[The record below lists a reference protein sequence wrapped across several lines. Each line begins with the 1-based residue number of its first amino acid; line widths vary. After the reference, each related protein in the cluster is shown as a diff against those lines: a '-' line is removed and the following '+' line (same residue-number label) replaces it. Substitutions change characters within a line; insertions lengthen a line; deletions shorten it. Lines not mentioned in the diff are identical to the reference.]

1 MAESDIPIKRGLPE
15 LGVRRPWLV
24 LVLNLLVAIG
34 GIAALLAIEV
44 RELPDVDRPV
54 VSVNA
59 FLPGASPETMD
70 SEVTRLLEGAAARV
84 SGVMNINSSSE
95 ENNTRIWIEFRPE
108 IDTDQAASDVREAIS
123 RIERDLPD
131 ALEQLSVYKA
141 DERAGEIMRIAVRS
155 SVHTDEELNRFVEQ
169 DIVPRIVSL
178 PGVADASLLGS
189 RQRVLRIILDPL
201 RLTSYGLTVADV
213 ATVLQAAPLD
223 VPAGSFRA
231 GDQQLLVRADAA
243 VTSEEDIAALIIR
256 DEIRIGQVAKVA
268 FSPEDANSFVRLN
281 GERIVGI
288 SVIRQAGS
296 NTVRIADGVRAAV
309 ADINTRIEG
318 VDLRISS
325 DDSIFIRGSVREVV
339 TTLLISILVV
349 IGTIRLFTGSMRL
362 TLIPA
367 IAIPISLLGTLA
379 ASWMLGFSINI
390 LTLLALVLAAGL
402 IVDDAIV
409 VLESVQ
415 RQRAEGTGPSAAAV
429 VGTRK
434 VFFAVIATTAVLIA
448 VFVPIAFLP
457 GTAGRLFQE
466 FGLVLAVAVA
476 ISSFVALSLVPA
488 VMARLPASAPRQR
501 RVSDWGNRLAQ
512 SYHASLQ
519 TVLNAPRRMATI
531 CVLAAASAA
540 GLYTLLD
547 QELLPAE
554 DRGTIY
560 LFAKGPDGVGL
571 NYTERQADR
580 MENIL
585 IPLLERGEI
594 IALFTVVGRWDP
606 NNVFMLAKL
615 ADWRERERSQQ
626 EIAAD
631 LKPLF
636 ADLPGV
642 TTRIFSANSL
652 NLRGAS
658 SGGLSVALLGTDYD
672 EIYAAAREYTEQIR
686 SRLDSVS
693 RPRIGYD
700 PSQPQLSVEIDRE
713 RASDLNIPL
722 EDVAQTLRV
731 MVDGARIV
739 DLNADDQTVPIIL
752 EAGSDKIRDPNDL
765 VNLYVRTRSG
775 ALVPLSSIVRLDE
788 RGVAS
793 QLDRREQ
800 RRAIEI
806 DVEIQPGFAMQTAV
820 DELFELADEVLPDSV
835 TLITRGEAAALA
847 ETNRETLITYG
858 FALLI
863 VFLVLVAQF
872 EGVTSALVIMAI
884 VPFGLAAAICALFLT
899 GTSLN
904 IYSQV
909 GLVMLIGLIAKNGI
923 LLVEFADQLRDR
935 GFGVREAIEEAA
947 RIRLRPIVMTLVST
961 VLGALPLI
969 LASGTGLRGTF
980 CSGLGG
986 VWRHGSCDS
995 LHLVSHPSGLSRDCP
1010 VCQSAGRLGQAA
1022 PSGAGAGRAAGLT
1035 TTHGAGHEVAV
1046 AQS

>member
-1 MAESDIPIKRGLPE
+1 MRQPRALASSVTTDTDLSTKQGLPE

-24 LVLNLLVAIG
+24 LVLNLLIAIC

-70 SEVTRLLEGAAARV
+70 AEVTRLLEGAAARV
-84 SGVMNINSSSE
+84 SGVLNINSSSE
-95 ENNTRIWIEFRPE
+95 ENSTRIWIEFRSDIE
-108 IDTDQAASDVREAIS
+108 TDQAATDVREAIS

-131 ALEQLSVYKA
+131 ALEQLSVFKA
-141 DERAGEIMRIAVRS
+141 DERAEEIIRVAVRS
-155 SVHTDEELNRFVEQ
+155 TLYAEEELNRVIEQ
-169 DIVPRIVSL
+169 DIVPRFISL
-178 PGVADASLLGS
+178 PGVADAPMFGS
-189 RQRVLRIILDPL
+189 RQRVLRVILDPL
-201 RLTSYGLTVADV
+201 RLTSYGLTVSDIA
-213 ATVLQAAPLD
+213 AVLRAAPLD

-243 VTSEEDIAALIIR
+243 VTKEEDIASLIIR

-268 FSPEDANSFVRLN
+268 FSPEDTTSFVRLN
-281 GERIVGI
+281 GERVVGI
-288 SVIRQAGS
+288 SVVRQAGS
-296 NTVRIADGVRAAV
+296 NTIRIADGVREAV
-309 ADINTRIEG
+309 RDINAKMEG
-318 VDLRISS
+318 IQLDIIS
-325 DDSIFIRGSVREVV
+325 DDSIFIKGSVREVV

-362 TLIPA
+362 TLVPA

-379 ASWMLGFSINI
+379 ASWVLGFSINI

-415 RQRAEGTGPSAAAV
+415 RRRAEGAGPSSAAV
-429 VGTRK
+429 SGTRR

-466 FGLVLAVAVA
+466 FGLVLAVAVV

-488 VMARLPASAPRQR
+488 VMSRLASTPPRTR
-501 RVSDWGNRLAQ
+501 RVSALGERLAAH
-512 SYHASLQ
+512 YHRSLSI
-519 TVLNAPRRMATI
+519 VLGIPRRTALI
-531 CVLAAASAA
+531 SILIAGAAA

-547 QELLPAE
+547 QELLPSE
-554 DRGTIY
+554 DRGKIY
-560 LFAKGPDGVGL
+560 IFAKGPDGVGL

-585 IPLLERGEI
+585 MPLLEDGEI
-594 IALFTVVGRWDP
+594 TDLFSVVGRWDP
-606 NNVFMLAKL
+606 NIIFMVAKL
-615 ADWRERERSQQ
+615 ADWNERERSQQ

-636 ADLPGV
+636 SELPGV
-642 TTRIFSANSL
+642 TTRVFSANSL

-658 SGGLSVALLGTDYD
+658 NGGLSVALLGTDYD
-672 EIYAAAREYTEQIR
+672 ELYAAARDYTDQIR
-686 SRLDSVS
+686 ARLDSVS

-713 RASDLNIPL
+713 RSSDLNIPL

-739 DLNADDQTVPIIL
+739 DLNADDQTIPIIL

-765 VNLYVRTRSG
+765 VNLYVRSQSG
-775 ALVPLSSIVRLDE
+775 ALVPLSSLVRLDE
-788 RGVAS
+788 RGVAG

-806 DVEIQPGFAMQTAV
+806 DFEIQPGFAMQTAV
-820 DELFELADEVLPDSV
+820 DDLFALAGEVLPDGV
-835 TLITRGEAAALA
+835 TLIPRGEAAALA

-884 VPFGLAAAICALFLT
+884 VPFGLAAAVCALFLT

-923 LLVEFADQLRDR
+923 LLVEFADQLRDQ
-935 GFGVREAIEEAA
+935 GHDVREAIEEAA

-961 VLGALPLI
+961 ILGALPLI
-969 LASGTGLRGTF
+969 LASGPGSEARSAVGWVVFGGMGLATVF
-980 CSGLGG
+980 TLYLTPVAYLGIA
-986 VWRHGSCDS
+986 RFAKA
-995 LHLVSHPSGLSRDCP
+995 RAT
-1010 VCQSAGRLGQAA
+1010 AGQRLDEE
-1022 PSGAGAGRAAGLT
+1022 R
-1035 TTHGAGHEVAV
+1035 
-1046 AQS
+1046 AQSDPAPQA

>member
-213 ATVLQAAPLD
+213 AAVLQAAPLD

-243 VTSEEDIAALIIR
+243 VTSEEDIASLIIR

-268 FSPEDANSFVRLN
+268 FSPEDATSFVRLN

-325 DDSIFIRGSVREVV
+325 DDSIFIRGSVKEVV

-434 VFFAVIATTAVLIA
+434 VFFAVIATTVVLIA

-512 SYHASLQ
+512 SYHASLK
-519 TVLNAPRRMATI
+519 TVLSAPRRTASI

-594 IALFTVVGRWDP
+594 TALFTVVGRWDP

-686 SRLDSVS
+686 SQLDSVS

-713 RASDLNIPL
+713 RASDLKIPL

-752 EAGSDKIRDPNDL
+752 EAGSDKIRDPSDL
-765 VNLYVRTRSG
+765 VNLYVRTQSG

-820 DELFELADEVLPDSV
+820 DDMFELADEILPNSV

-923 LLVEFADQLRDR
+923 LLVEFADQLRDQ
-935 GFGVREAIEEAA
+935 GFAVREAIEEAA

-969 LASGTGLRGTF
+969 LASGPGSEARSAVGWVVFGGMGLATF
-980 CSGLGG
+980 FTLYLTPVAYLGIA
-986 VWRHGSCDS
+986 RF
-995 LHLVSHPSGLSRDCP
+995 
-1010 VCQSAGRLGQAA
+1010 AKA
-1022 PSGAGAGRAAGLT
+1022 RAASGKRLHQELAQKGL
-1035 TTHGAGHEVAV
+1035 
-1046 AQS
+1046 

>member
-1 MAESDIPIKRGLPE
+1 M
-15 LGVRRPWLV
+15 
-24 LVLNLLVAIG
+24 
-34 GIAALLAIEV
+34 
-44 RELPDVDRPV
+44 
-54 VSVNA
+54 
-59 FLPGASPETMD
+59 
-70 SEVTRLLEGAAARV
+70 
-84 SGVMNINSSSE
+84 
-95 ENNTRIWIEFRPE
+95 
-108 IDTDQAASDVREAIS
+108 
-123 RIERDLPD
+123 
-131 ALEQLSVYKA
+131 
-141 DERAGEIMRIAVRS
+141 
-155 SVHTDEELNRFVEQ
+155 
-169 DIVPRIVSL
+169 
-178 PGVADASLLGS
+178 
-189 RQRVLRIILDPL
+189 
-201 RLTSYGLTVADV
+201 
-213 ATVLQAAPLD
+213 
-223 VPAGSFRA
+223 
-231 GDQQLLVRADAA
+231 
-243 VTSEEDIAALIIR
+243 
-256 DEIRIGQVAKVA
+256 
-268 FSPEDANSFVRLN
+268 
-281 GERIVGI
+281 
-288 SVIRQAGS
+288 
-296 NTVRIADGVRAAV
+296 
-309 ADINTRIEG
+309 
-318 VDLRISS
+318 
-325 DDSIFIRGSVREVV
+325 
-339 TTLLISILVV
+339 
-349 IGTIRLFTGSMRL
+349 
-362 TLIPA
+362 
-367 IAIPISLLGTLA
+367 
-379 ASWMLGFSINI
+379 
-390 LTLLALVLAAGL
+390 
-402 IVDDAIV
+402 
-409 VLESVQ
+409 
-415 RQRAEGTGPSAAAV
+415 
-429 VGTRK
+429 
-434 VFFAVIATTAVLIA
+434 
-448 VFVPIAFLP
+448 
-457 GTAGRLFQE
+457 
-466 FGLVLAVAVA
+466 LAVAVA

-488 VMARLPASAPRQR
+488 VMARLPTSAPRQR
-501 RVSDWGNRLAQ
+501 RVSDWGKRLAQ
-512 SYHASLQ
+512 SYHASLR
-519 TVLNAPRRMATI
+519 TVLSAPRLTAAI

-554 DRGTIY
+554 DRGTIS
-560 LFAKGPDGVGL
+560 LLATGPDGVGL

-594 IALFTVVGRWDP
+594 IALYTVVGRWDP
-606 NNVFMLAKL
+606 NRVFMLAKL
-615 ADWRERERSQQ
+615 ADWRARERSQQ

-631 LKPLF
+631 LKLLF

-642 TTRIFSANSL
+642 STRIFSANSL

-731 MVDGARIV
+731 MVDGMRIV

-752 EAGSDKIRDPNDL
+752 EAGSDKIRDPSDL
-765 VNLYVRTRSG
+765 VNLYVRARSG
-775 ALVPLSSIVRLDE
+775 ALVPLSSIVRLNE

-820 DELFELADEVLPDSV
+820 DDMFELADEVLPDSV

-872 EGVTSALVIMAI
+872 EGITSALVIMAI

-935 GFGVREAIEEAA
+935 GYAVREAIEEAA

-969 LASGTGLRGTF
+969 FASGPGSEARSAVGWVVFGGMGLATIF
-980 CSGLGG
+980 TLYLTPVAYLGIA
-986 VWRHGSCDS
+986 RF
-995 LHLVSHPSGLSRDCP
+995 
-1010 VCQSAGRLGQAA
+1010 AKA
-1022 PSGAGAGRAAGLT
+1022 RAA
-1035 TTHGAGHEVAV
+1035 AGKQLRQEL
-1046 AQS
+1046 AQEGQQG

>member
-752 EAGSDKIRDPNDL
+752 EAGSDKIRDPSDL

-969 LASGTGLRGTF
+969 VASGPGSEARSAVGWVVFGGMGLATVF
-980 CSGLGG
+980 TLYLTPVAYLGIA
-986 VWRHGSCDS
+986 RF
-995 LHLVSHPSGLSRDCP
+995 
-1010 VCQSAGRLGQAA
+1010 AKA
-1022 PSGAGAGRAAGLT
+1022 RAASGKQLHQELAQEGL
-1035 TTHGAGHEVAV
+1035 
-1046 AQS
+1046 QD

>member
-24 LVLNLLVAIG
+24 LVLNLLIAIG

-95 ENNTRIWIEFRPE
+95 ENSTRIWIEFRPE

-155 SVHTDEELNRFVEQ
+155 SIHTDEELNRFVEQ

-213 ATVLQAAPLD
+213 ATVLRAAPLD

-243 VTSEEDIAALIIR
+243 VTSEADIASLIIR
-256 DEIRIGQVAKVA
+256 DEIRVGQVAKVA
-268 FSPEDANSFVRLN
+268 FSPEDATSFVRLN

-325 DDSIFIRGSVREVV
+325 DDSVFIRGSVREVV

-379 ASWMLGFSINI
+379 ASWALGFSINI

-415 RQRAEGTGPSAAAV
+415 RQRAQGTGPSAAAV

-519 TVLNAPRRMATI
+519 TVLNAPRRTASI
-531 CVLAAASAA
+531 CLLAAASAA

-560 LFAKGPDGVGL
+560 LFGKGPDGVGL

-580 MENIL
+580 MESML
-585 IPLLERGEI
+585 LPLMESGEI

-615 ADWRERERSQQ
+615 ADWRQRERSQQ

-700 PSQPQLSVEIDRE
+700 PSQPQLSVGIDRE

-752 EAGSDKIRDPNDL
+752 EAGSDKIRDPSDL
-765 VNLYVRTRSG
+765 VNLYVRTQSG

-820 DELFELADEVLPDSV
+820 DDLFELADEVLPESV

-923 LLVEFADQLRDR
+923 LLVEFADQLRDQ
-935 GFGVREAIEEAA
+935 GFAVREAIEEAA

-969 LASGTGLRGTF
+969 LASGPGSEARSAVGWVVFGGMGLATF
-980 CSGLGG
+980 FTLYLTPVAYLGIA
-986 VWRHGSCDS
+986 RF
-995 LHLVSHPSGLSRDCP
+995 
-1010 VCQSAGRLGQAA
+1010 AKA
-1022 PSGAGAGRAAGLT
+1022 RAASGKQLHQELAQEGLQ
-1035 TTHGAGHEVAV
+1035 E
-1046 AQS
+1046 

>member
-1 MAESDIPIKRGLPE
+1 MADDGKLLKGGLPE
-15 LGVRRPWLV
+15 LGVRRPWLI
-24 LVLNLLVAIG
+24 LVINLLIAIG
-34 GIAALLAIEV
+34 GLAALLAIEV

-54 VSVNA
+54 VSVSA

-84 SGVMNINSSSE
+84 SGVLTINSSSE
-95 ENNTRIWIEFRPE
+95 ENSTRIWIEFQSDIE
-108 IDTDQAASDVREAIS
+108 TDQAASDVREAIS
-123 RIERDLPD
+123 RVERDLPD
-131 ALEQLSVYKA
+131 ALEQLSVFKA
-141 DERAGEIMRIAVRS
+141 DERAEEILRIAVRS
-155 SVHTDEELNRFVEQ
+155 DVYAEEELNRVIEQ
-169 DIVPRIVSL
+169 DIVPQFISL
-178 PGVADASLLGS
+178 PGVADVPLFGA

-213 ATVLQAAPLD
+213 TAVLRAAPLD

-243 VTSEEDIAALIIR
+243 VTKEEDISSLIIR
-256 DEIRIGQVAKVA
+256 DDIRIAQVAKVV
-268 FSPEDANSFVRLN
+268 FSPADSTGFVRLN
-281 GERIVGI
+281 GERVVGI
-288 SVIRQAGS
+288 SVVRQAGS
-296 NTVRIADGVRAAV
+296 NTIRIADGVRAAV
-309 ADINTRIEG
+309 ADINAQMEG
-318 VDLRISS
+318 FIKLNIISDNS
-325 DDSIFIRGSVREVV
+325 TFIRGSVREVV

-367 IAIPISLLGTLA
+367 VAIPISLLGTLA
-379 ASWMLGFSINI
+379 VSWILGFSINI

-415 RQRAEGTGPSAAAV
+415 RRRSEGAGSSAAAV
-429 VGTRK
+429 SGTRR
-434 VFFAVIATTAVLIA
+434 VFFAVIATTAVLVA

-466 FGLVLAVAVA
+466 FGLVLAVAVM

-488 VMARLPASAPRQR
+488 AMARLAETTPRRR
-501 RVSDWGNRLAQ
+501 RVSEWGNQLAER
-512 SYHASLQ
+512 YHRSLRA
-519 TVLNAPRRMATI
+519 VLNAPKATFML
-531 CVLAAASAA
+531 CLLAGGGAAA
-540 GLYTLLD
+540 LYSQLD
-547 QELLPAE
+547 QELLPPE
-554 DRGTIY
+554 DRGSIY

-585 IPLLERGEI
+585 LPLLNQGEI
-594 IALFTVVGRWDP
+594 TALFSVIGRWDP
-606 NNVFMLAKL
+606 NNVFMVARL
-615 ADWRERERSQQ
+615 ADWSDRDRSQQ
-626 EIAAD
+626 EIAAE

-636 ADLPGV
+636 AELPGV

-658 SGGLSVALLGTDYD
+658 NGGLSLALLGTDYD
-672 EIYAAAREYTEQIR
+672 QIYAAARDYTNQIR
-686 SRLDSVS
+686 ERLDTVS
-693 RPRIGYD
+693 RPRISYD
-700 PSQPQLSVEIDRE
+700 PSQPQLAVQIDRE
-713 RASDLNIPL
+713 RASDLDIPL
-722 EDVAQTLRV
+722 EDIAQTLRV

-765 VNLYVRTRSG
+765 VNLYVRSRSG
-775 ALVPLSSIVRLDE
+775 ALVPLSSIVRLKE
-788 RGVAS
+788 TGVAAE
-793 QLDRREQ
+793 LNRREQ

-806 DVEIQPGFAMQTAV
+806 DVEMQPGVAMQTAV
-820 DELFELADEVLPDSV
+820 DDLFELAGEVLPDNV

-847 ETNRETLITYG
+847 ETNRETIITYG

-872 EGVTSALVIMAI
+872 EGITSALVIMTI

-923 LLVEFADQLRDR
+923 LLVEFADQLRDQ
-935 GFGVREAIEEAA
+935 GHDVREAIEEAA
-947 RIRLRPIVMTLVST
+947 RIRLRPISMTLVST
-961 VLGALPLI
+961 ILGALPLI
-969 LASGTGLRGTF
+969 LAAGPGSEARSAVGWVVFGGMGLATAF
-980 CSGLGG
+980 TLYLTPVAYLGIAQFAKT
-986 VWRHGSCDS
+986 RA
-995 LHLVSHPSGLSRDCP
+995 
-1010 VCQSAGRLGQAA
+1010 SAGQKLQRELVQE
-1022 PSGAGAGRAAGLT
+1022 GL
-1035 TTHGAGHEVAV
+1035 
-1046 AQS
+1046 QD

>member
-1 MAESDIPIKRGLPE
+1 MAEPDIPIKRGLPE

-24 LVLNLLVAIG
+24 LVLNLLIAIG

-141 DERAGEIMRIAVRS
+141 DEQAGEIMRIAVRS
-155 SVHTDEELNRFVEQ
+155 SIHTDEELNRFVEQ

-178 PGVADASLLGS
+178 PGVADASLIGS

-243 VTSEEDIAALIIR
+243 VTSEEDIASLIIR

-268 FSPEDANSFVRLN
+268 FSPEDATSFVRLN

-512 SYHASLQ
+512 SYHASLK
-519 TVLNAPRRMATI
+519 TVLSAPRRTASI

-554 DRGTIY
+554 DRGTIK

-606 NNVFMLAKL
+606 NNVFMQAKL

-672 EIYAAAREYTEQIR
+672 EIYAVAREYTEQIR
-686 SRLDSVS
+686 LRLDSVS
-693 RPRIGYD
+693 RPSIGYD

-739 DLNADDQTVPIIL
+739 DLNADDQTVPIVL
-752 EAGSDKIRDPNDL
+752 EAGSDKIRDPSDL

-820 DELFELADEVLPDSV
+820 DDLFQLADEVLPDSV

-863 VFLVLVAQF
+863 VFLVLVGQF

-935 GFGVREAIEEAA
+935 GFAVREAIEEAA

-969 LASGTGLRGTF
+969 LASGPGSEARSAVGWVVFGGMGLATVF
-980 CSGLGG
+980 TLYLTPVAYLGIA
-986 VWRHGSCDS
+986 RF
-995 LHLVSHPSGLSRDCP
+995 
-1010 VCQSAGRLGQAA
+1010 AKA
-1022 PSGAGAGRAAGLT
+1022 RAASGNQLHQELTQEGL
-1035 TTHGAGHEVAV
+1035 EK
-1046 AQS
+1046 

>member
-24 LVLNLLVAIG
+24 LVLNLLIAIG

-95 ENNTRIWIEFRPE
+95 ENSTRIWIEFRPE

-131 ALEQLSVYKA
+131 SLEQLSVYKA

-155 SVHTDEELNRFVEQ
+155 SIHTDEELNRFVEQ

-213 ATVLQAAPLD
+213 ATVLRAAPLD

-243 VTSEEDIAALIIR
+243 VTSEADIASLIIR
-256 DEIRIGQVAKVA
+256 DEIRVGQVAKVA
-268 FSPEDANSFVRLN
+268 FSPEDATSFVRLN

-325 DDSIFIRGSVREVV
+325 DDSVFIRGSVREVV

-512 SYHASLQ
+512 SYHASLK
-519 TVLNAPRRMATI
+519 TVLNAPRRTATI

-752 EAGSDKIRDPNDL
+752 EAGSDKIRDPSDL

-775 ALVPLSSIVRLDE
+775 VLVPLSSIVRLDE

-820 DELFELADEVLPDSV
+820 DDLFELADEVLPESV

-923 LLVEFADQLRDR
+923 LLVEFADQLRDQ

-969 LASGTGLRGTF
+969 LASGPGSEARSAVGWVVFGGMGLATF
-980 CSGLGG
+980 FTLYLTPVAYLGIA
-986 VWRHGSCDS
+986 RF
-995 LHLVSHPSGLSRDCP
+995 
-1010 VCQSAGRLGQAA
+1010 AKA
-1022 PSGAGAGRAAGLT
+1022 RAASGKQLHQELAQEGLQ
-1035 TTHGAGHEVAV
+1035 E
-1046 AQS
+1046 

>member
-1 MAESDIPIKRGLPE
+1 MRQPRALASSVTTDTDLSTKQGLPE

-24 LVLNLLVAIG
+24 LVLNLLIAIC

-70 SEVTRLLEGAAARV
+70 AEVTRLLEGAAARV
-84 SGVMNINSSSE
+84 SGVLNINSSSE
-95 ENNTRIWIEFRPE
+95 ENSTRIWIEFRSDIE
-108 IDTDQAASDVREAIS
+108 TDQAATDVREAIS

-131 ALEQLSVYKA
+131 ALEQLSVFKA
-141 DERAGEIMRIAVRS
+141 DERAEEIIRVAVRS
-155 SVHTDEELNRFVEQ
+155 TLYAEEELNRVIEQ
-169 DIVPRIVSL
+169 DIVPRFISL
-178 PGVADASLLGS
+178 PGVADAPMFGS
-189 RQRVLRIILDPL
+189 RQRVLRVILDPL
-201 RLTSYGLTVADV
+201 RLTSYGLTVSDIA
-213 ATVLQAAPLD
+213 AVLRAAPLD

-243 VTSEEDIAALIIR
+243 VTKEEDIASLIIR

-268 FSPEDANSFVRLN
+268 FSPEDTTSFVRLN
-281 GERIVGI
+281 GERVVGI
-288 SVIRQAGS
+288 SVVRQAGS
-296 NTVRIADGVRAAV
+296 NTIRIADGVREAV
-309 ADINTRIEG
+309 RDINAKMEG
-318 VDLRISS
+318 IQLDIIS
-325 DDSIFIRGSVREVV
+325 DDSIFIKGSVREVV

-362 TLIPA
+362 TLVPA

-379 ASWMLGFSINI
+379 ASWVLGFSINI

-415 RQRAEGTGPSAAAV
+415 RRRAEGAGPSSAAV
-429 VGTRK
+429 SGTRR

-466 FGLVLAVAVA
+466 FGLVLAVAVV

-488 VMARLPASAPRQR
+488 VMSRLASTPPRTR
-501 RVSDWGNRLAQ
+501 RVSALGERLAAH
-512 SYHASLQ
+512 YHRSLSI
-519 TVLNAPRRMATI
+519 VLGIPRRTALI
-531 CVLAAASAA
+531 SILIAGAAA

-547 QELLPAE
+547 QELLPSE
-554 DRGTIY
+554 DRGKIY
-560 LFAKGPDGVGL
+560 IFAKGPDGVGL

-585 IPLLERGEI
+585 MPLLEDGEI
-594 IALFTVVGRWDP
+594 TDLFSVVGRWDP
-606 NNVFMLAKL
+606 NIIFMVAKL
-615 ADWRERERSQQ
+615 ADWNERERSQQ

-636 ADLPGV
+636 SELPGV
-642 TTRIFSANSL
+642 TTRVFSANSL

-658 SGGLSVALLGTDYD
+658 NGGLSIALLGTDYD
-672 EIYAAAREYTEQIR
+672 ELYAAARDYTDQIR
-686 SRLDSVS
+686 ARLDSVS

-713 RASDLNIPL
+713 RSSDLNIPL

-739 DLNADDQTVPIIL
+739 DLNADDQTIPIIL

-765 VNLYVRTRSG
+765 VNLYVRSQSG
-775 ALVPLSSIVRLDE
+775 ALVPLSSLVRLDE
-788 RGVAS
+788 RGVAG

-806 DVEIQPGFAMQTAV
+806 DFEIQPGFAMQTAV
-820 DELFELADEVLPDSV
+820 DDLFALAGEVLPDGV

-884 VPFGLAAAICALFLT
+884 VPFGLAAAIAALFMT

-923 LLVEFADQLRDR
+923 LLVEFADQLRDQ
-935 GFGVREAIEEAA
+935 GHDVREAIEEAA

-961 VLGALPLI
+961 ILGALPLI
-969 LASGTGLRGTF
+969 LASGPGSEARSAVGWVVFGGMGLATVF
-980 CSGLGG
+980 TLYLTPVAYLGIARFAKARATAG
-986 VWRHGSCDS
+986 QRLDEERAHGD
-995 LHLVSHPSGLSRDCP
+995 PSP
-1010 VCQSAGRLGQAA
+1010 QS
-1022 PSGAGAGRAAGLT
+1022 
-1035 TTHGAGHEVAV
+1035 
-1046 AQS
+1046 

>member
-178 PGVADASLLGS
+178 PGVADAALLGS

-243 VTSEEDIAALIIR
+243 VTSEEDISSLIIR

-325 DDSIFIRGSVREVV
+325 DDSVFIRGSVREVV

-415 RQRAEGTGPSAAAV
+415 RQRAAGTGPSAAAV

-512 SYHASLQ
+512 SYHASLK
-519 TVLNAPRRMATI
+519 TVLNAPRRTATI

-585 IPLLERGEI
+585 MPLLERGEI

-752 EAGSDKIRDPNDL
+752 EAGSDKIRDPSDL

-820 DELFELADEVLPDSV
+820 DDLFELADEVLPDSV

-935 GFGVREAIEEAA
+935 GFAVREAIEEAA

-969 LASGTGLRGTF
+969 LASGPGSEARSAVGWVVFGGMGLATF
-980 CSGLGG
+980 FTLYLTPVAYLGIA
-986 VWRHGSCDS
+986 RF
-995 LHLVSHPSGLSRDCP
+995 
-1010 VCQSAGRLGQAA
+1010 AKA
-1022 PSGAGAGRAAGLT
+1022 RAASGKQLRQ
-1035 TTHGAGHEVAV
+1035 EL
-1046 AQS
+1046 AQEALQD

>member
-512 SYHASLQ
+512 SYHASLK
-519 TVLNAPRRMATI
+519 TVLNAPRRTATI

-672 EIYAAAREYTEQIR
+672 EIYAAAREYTEQVR

-752 EAGSDKIRDPNDL
+752 EAGSDKIRDPSDL

-820 DELFELADEVLPDSV
+820 DDLFELADEVLPDSV

-935 GFGVREAIEEAA
+935 GYAVREAIEEAA

-969 LASGTGLRGTF
+969 LASGPGSEARSAVGWVVFGGMGLATVF
-980 CSGLGG
+980 TLYLTPVAYLGIA
-986 VWRHGSCDS
+986 RF
-995 LHLVSHPSGLSRDCP
+995 
-1010 VCQSAGRLGQAA
+1010 AKA
-1022 PSGAGAGRAAGLT
+1022 RAASGERLHQELAQEGL
-1035 TTHGAGHEVAV
+1035 
-1046 AQS
+1046 QD

>member
-34 GIAALLAIEV
+34 GIASLLAIEV

-95 ENNTRIWIEFRPE
+95 ENSTRIWIEFRPE

-131 ALEQLSVYKA
+131 AMEQLSVYKA

-155 SVHTDEELNRFVEQ
+155 SIHTDEELNRFVEQ

-178 PGVADASLLGS
+178 PGVADAPLLGS

-213 ATVLQAAPLD
+213 AAVLLAAPLD

-243 VTSEEDIAALIIR
+243 VTSEDDIASLIIR

-268 FSPEDANSFVRLN
+268 FSPEDATSFVRLN
-281 GERIVGI
+281 GERIVGV

-339 TTLLISILVV
+339 TTLLISIMVV

-379 ASWMLGFSINI
+379 ASWALGFSINI

-415 RQRAEGTGPSAAAV
+415 RQRAEGTRPSAAAV

-488 VMARLPASAPRQR
+488 VMARLPTSAPRQR

-512 SYHASLQ
+512 SYHASLK
-519 TVLNAPRRMATI
+519 TVLSAPRRTAAI
-531 CVLAAASAA
+531 SVLAAASAA

-554 DRGTIY
+554 DRGTIS
-560 LFAKGPDGVGL
+560 LLATGPDGVGL

-594 IALFTVVGRWDP
+594 IALYTVVGRWDP
-606 NNVFMLAKL
+606 NRVFMLAKL
-615 ADWRERERSQQ
+615 ADWRARERSQQ

-631 LKPLF
+631 LKLLF

-752 EAGSDKIRDPNDL
+752 EAGSDKIRDPSDL

-820 DELFELADEVLPDSV
+820 DDMFELADEVLPDSV

-935 GFGVREAIEEAA
+935 GYAVREAIEEAA
-947 RIRLRPIVMTLVST
+947 SIRLRPIVMTLVST
-961 VLGALPLI
+961 VLGAMPLI
-969 LASGTGLRGTF
+969 LASGPGSEARSAVGWVVFGGMGLATVF
-980 CSGLGG
+980 TLYLTPVAYLGIA
-986 VWRHGSCDS
+986 RF
-995 LHLVSHPSGLSRDCP
+995 
-1010 VCQSAGRLGQAA
+1010 AKA
-1022 PSGAGAGRAAGLT
+1022 RAAAGKRLRQELT
-1035 TTHGAGHEVAV
+1035 QEGMQE
-1046 AQS
+1046 

>member
-24 LVLNLLVAIG
+24 LVLNLLIAIG
-34 GIAALLAIEV
+34 GVAALLAMAV
-44 RELPDVDRPV
+44 RERPDVDRPV

-95 ENNTRIWIEFRPE
+95 ENSTRIWIEFRPE

-131 ALEQLSVYKA
+131 SLEQLSVYKA

-155 SVHTDEELNRFVEQ
+155 SIHTDEELNRFVEQ

-213 ATVLQAAPLD
+213 ATVLRAAPLD

-243 VTSEEDIAALIIR
+243 VTSEADIASLIIR
-256 DEIRIGQVAKVA
+256 DEIRVGQVAKVA
-268 FSPEDANSFVRLN
+268 FSPEDATSFVRLN

-325 DDSIFIRGSVREVV
+325 DDSVFIRGSVREVV

-379 ASWMLGFSINI
+379 ASWALGFSINI

-415 RQRAEGTGPSAAAV
+415 RQRAQGTGPSAAAV

-519 TVLNAPRRMATI
+519 TVLNAPRRTASI
-531 CVLAAASAA
+531 CLLAAASAA

-560 LFAKGPDGVGL
+560 LFGKGPDGVGL

-580 MENIL
+580 MESML
-585 IPLLERGEI
+585 LPLMESGEI

-615 ADWRERERSQQ
+615 ADWRQRERSQQ

-700 PSQPQLSVEIDRE
+700 PSQPQLSVGIDRE

-752 EAGSDKIRDPNDL
+752 EAGSDKIRDPSDL
-765 VNLYVRTRSG
+765 VNLYVRTQSG

-820 DELFELADEVLPDSV
+820 DDLFELADEVLPESV

-923 LLVEFADQLRDR
+923 LLVEFADQLRDQ
-935 GFGVREAIEEAA
+935 GFAVREAIEEAA

-969 LASGTGLRGTF
+969 LASGPGSEARSAVGWVVFGGMGLATF
-980 CSGLGG
+980 FTLYLTPVAYLGIA
-986 VWRHGSCDS
+986 RF
-995 LHLVSHPSGLSRDCP
+995 
-1010 VCQSAGRLGQAA
+1010 AKA
-1022 PSGAGAGRAAGLT
+1022 RAASGKQLHQELAQEGLQ
-1035 TTHGAGHEVAV
+1035 E
-1046 AQS
+1046 

>member
-1 MAESDIPIKRGLPE
+1 MSASATEVTTSPSSPAKQGLPE

-24 LVLNLLVAIG
+24 LVLNLLIAICG
-34 GIAALLAIEV
+34 LAALLAIEV

-54 VSVNA
+54 VSINA

-70 SEVTRLLEGAAARV
+70 AEVTRLLEGAAARV
-84 SGVMNINSSSE
+84 SGVLNINSSSE
-95 ENNTRIWIEFRPE
+95 ENSTRIWIEFRSDIE
-108 IDTDQAASDVREAIS
+108 TDQAAADVREAIS

-131 ALEQLSVYKA
+131 ALEQLSVFKA
-141 DERAGEIMRIAVRS
+141 DERAEEIIRVAVRS
-155 SVHTDEELNRFVEQ
+155 TLYAEEELNRVIEQ
-169 DIVPRIVSL
+169 DIVPRFISL
-178 PGVADASLLGS
+178 PGVADAPMFGS
-189 RQRVLRIILDPL
+189 RQRVLRVILDPL
-201 RLTSYGLTVADV
+201 RLTSYGLTVADI
-213 ATVLQAAPLD
+213 AAVLRAAPLD

-243 VTSEEDIAALIIR
+243 VTKEEDIASLIIR

-268 FSPEDANSFVRLN
+268 FSPEDTTSFVRLN
-281 GERIVGI
+281 GERVVGI
-288 SVIRQAGS
+288 SVVRQAGS
-296 NTVRIADGVRAAV
+296 NTIRIADGVREAV
-309 ADINTRIEG
+309 RDINARMDG
-318 VDLRISS
+318 VRLDIIS
-325 DDSIFIRGSVREVV
+325 DDAIFIKGSVREVV

-362 TLIPA
+362 TLVPA

-415 RQRAEGTGPSAAAV
+415 RQRADGAGPSNAAV
-429 VGTRK
+429 QGTRR

-466 FGLVLAVAVA
+466 FGLVLAVAVV

-488 VMARLPASAPRQR
+488 VMSRLPATPAKTR
-501 RVSDWGNRLAQ
+501 RVNTIGMRLAEQ
-512 SYHASLQ
+512 YHRSLSV
-519 TVLNAPRRMATI
+519 VLGVSRSTALI
-531 CVLAAASAA
+531 SVLIAGGAA
-540 GLYTLLD
+540 GLYSLLD
-547 QELLPAE
+547 QELLPSE
-554 DRGTIY
+554 DRGKIY
-560 LFAKGPDGVGL
+560 IFAKGPDGVGL

-585 IPLLERGEI
+585 MPLLEDGEI
-594 IALFTVVGRWDP
+594 TDLFSVVGRWDP
-606 NNVFMLAKL
+606 NIIFMVAKL
-615 ADWRERERSQQ
+615 ADWNARERSQQ

-636 ADLPGV
+636 SELPGV
-642 TTRIFSANSL
+642 TTRVFSANSL

-658 SGGLSVALLGTDYD
+658 NGGLSVALLGTDYD
-672 EIYAAAREYTEQIR
+672 ELYAAARDYTEEIR
-686 SRLDSVS
+686 ARLDSVS
-693 RPRIGYD
+693 RPHIGYD

-713 RASDLNIPL
+713 RSSDLNIPL

-739 DLNADDQTVPIIL
+739 DLNADDQTIPIIL

-765 VNLYVRTRSG
+765 VNLYVRSQSG
-775 ALVPLSSIVRLDE
+775 ALVPLSSLVRLDE
-788 RGVAS
+788 RGVAG

-806 DVEIQPGFAMQTAV
+806 DFEIQPGFAMQTAV
-820 DELFELADEVLPDSV
+820 DDLFALAGEVLPDSV

-847 ETNRETLITYG
+847 ETNRETLVTYG

-872 EGVTSALVIMAI
+872 EGITSALVIMAI
-884 VPFGLAAAICALFLT
+884 VPFGLAAAIAALFVT

-923 LLVEFADQLRDR
+923 LLVEFADQLRDQ
-935 GFGVREAIEEAA
+935 GHDVREAIEEAA

-961 VLGALPLI
+961 ILGALPLI
-969 LASGTGLRGTF
+969 LASGPGSEARSAVGWVVFGGMGLATVF
-980 CSGLGG
+980 TLYLTPIAYLGIA
-986 VWRHGSCDS
+986 RFAKA
-995 LHLVSHPSGLSRDCP
+995 RAT
-1010 VCQSAGRLGQAA
+1010 AGQRLDEE
-1022 PSGAGAGRAAGLT
+1022 R
-1035 TTHGAGHEVAV
+1035 
-1046 AQS
+1046 AQSDPAPQA

>member
-1 MAESDIPIKRGLPE
+1 MAEQRNLLKGGLPE
-15 LGVRRPWLV
+15 LGVRRPWLI
-24 LVLNLLVAIG
+24 LVLNLLIAIG
-34 GIAALLAIEV
+34 GLAALLAIEV

-54 VSVNA
+54 VSVRA

-84 SGVMNINSSSE
+84 SGVLTINSSSE
-95 ENNTRIWIEFRPE
+95 ENSTRIWIEFQSDIE
-108 IDTDQAASDVREAIS
+108 TDQAAADVREAIS

-131 ALEQLSVYKA
+131 AVEQLSVFKA
-141 DERAGEIMRIAVRS
+141 DERAEEILRIAVRS
-155 SVHTDEELNRFVEQ
+155 DVYAEEALNRVIEQ
-169 DIVPRIVSL
+169 DIVPQFISL
-178 PGVADASLLGS
+178 PGVADVPLFGS

-213 ATVLQAAPLD
+213 TAVLRAAPLD

-243 VTSEEDIAALIIR
+243 VTKEEDISSLIIR
-256 DEIRIGQVAKVA
+256 DDIRIGQVAKVA
-268 FSPEDANSFVRLN
+268 FSPEDSTGFVRLN
-281 GERIVGI
+281 GERVVGI
-288 SVIRQAGS
+288 SVVRQAGS
-296 NTVRIADGVRAAV
+296 NTIRIADGVRAAV
-309 ADINTRIEG
+309 ADINARMDGLELDI
-318 VDLRISS
+318 IS
-325 DDSIFIRGSVREVV
+325 DNAIFIRGSVREVV

-379 ASWMLGFSINI
+379 ASWILGFSINI

-415 RQRAEGTGPSAAAV
+415 RRRSEGAGSSAAAV
-429 VGTRK
+429 SGTRR
-434 VFFAVIATTAVLIA
+434 VFFAVIATTAVLVA

-466 FGLVLAVAVA
+466 FGLVLAVAVM

-488 VMARLPASAPRQR
+488 AMARLAEASPRRR
-501 RVSDWGNRLAQ
+501 RVSDWGNQLAER
-512 SYHASLQ
+512 YHRSLGV
-519 TVLNAPRRMATI
+519 VLNAPKATFML
-531 CVLAAASAA
+531 CLLAGGVAAA
-540 GLYTLLD
+540 LYSQLD
-547 QELLPAE
+547 QELLPSE
-554 DRGTIY
+554 DRGSIY

-585 IPLLERGEI
+585 LPLLDQGEI
-594 IALFTVVGRWDP
+594 TTLFSVIGRWDP
-606 NNVFMLAKL
+606 NNVFMVARL
-615 ADWRERERSQQ
+615 ADWIDRDRSQQ
-626 EIAAD
+626 EIAAE

-636 ADLPGV
+636 AELPGV

-658 SGGLSVALLGTDYD
+658 NGGLSLALLGTDYD
-672 EIYAAAREYTEQIR
+672 QIYAAARDYTDQIR
-686 SRLDSVS
+686 ERLDTVS
-693 RPRIGYD
+693 RPRISYD
-700 PSQPQLSVEIDRE
+700 PSQPQLSVQIDRE
-713 RASDLNIPL
+713 RASDLDIPL
-722 EDVAQTLRV
+722 EDIAQTLRV

-775 ALVPLSSIVRLDE
+775 ALVPLSSIVRLNE
-788 RGVAS
+788 KGVAG

-806 DVEIQPGFAMQTAV
+806 DVEMQPGVAMQTAV
-820 DELFELADEVLPDSV
+820 DDLFELAGEVLPDNVS
-835 TLITRGEAAALA
+835 LITRGEAAALA
-847 ETNRETLITYG
+847 ETNRETIITYG

-863 VFLVLVAQF
+863 VFLVLIAQF
-872 EGVTSALVIMAI
+872 EGITSALVIMTI

-923 LLVEFADQLRDR
+923 LLVEFADQLRDQ
-935 GFGVREAIEEAA
+935 GHEVREAIEEAA

-961 VLGALPLI
+961 ILGALPLI
-969 LASGTGLRGTF
+969 LATGPGSEARSAVGWVVF
-980 CSGLGG
+980 GGMGLATAFT
-986 VWRHGSCDS
+986 
-995 LHLVSHPSGLSRDCP
+995 LYLTP
-1010 VCQSAGRLGQAA
+1010 VAYLGIARFAKTRASAGQKLQQELVQE
-1022 PSGAGAGRAAGLT
+1022 GL
-1035 TTHGAGHEVAV
+1035 
-1046 AQS
+1046 QD

>member
-1 MAESDIPIKRGLPE
+1 MAEQSNLLKGGLPE
-15 LGVRRPWLV
+15 LGVRRPWLI
-24 LVLNLLVAIG
+24 LVLNLLIAIG
-34 GIAALLAIEV
+34 GLAALLAIEV

-54 VSVNA
+54 VSVRA

-84 SGVMNINSSSE
+84 SGVLTINSSSE
-95 ENNTRIWIEFRPE
+95 ENSTRIWIEFQSDIE
-108 IDTDQAASDVREAIS
+108 TDQAAADVREAIS

-131 ALEQLSVYKA
+131 AVEQLSVFKA
-141 DERAGEIMRIAVRS
+141 DERAEEILRIAVRS
-155 SVHTDEELNRFVEQ
+155 DVYAEEALNRVIEQ
-169 DIVPRIVSL
+169 DIVPQFISL
-178 PGVADASLLGS
+178 PGVADVPLFGS

-213 ATVLQAAPLD
+213 TAVLRAAPLD

-243 VTSEEDIAALIIR
+243 VTKEEDISSLIIR
-256 DEIRIGQVAKVA
+256 DDIRIGQVAKVA
-268 FSPEDANSFVRLN
+268 FSPEDSTGFVRLN
-281 GERIVGI
+281 GERVVGI
-288 SVIRQAGS
+288 SVVRQAGS
-296 NTVRIADGVRAAV
+296 NTIRIADGVRAAV
-309 ADINTRIEG
+309 ADINARMDG
-318 VDLRISS
+318 VELDIIS
-325 DDSIFIRGSVREVV
+325 DNAIFIRGSVREVV

-379 ASWMLGFSINI
+379 ASWILGFSINI

-415 RQRAEGTGPSAAAV
+415 RRRSEGAGSSAAAV
-429 VGTRK
+429 SGTRR
-434 VFFAVIATTAVLIA
+434 VFFAVIATTAVLVA

-466 FGLVLAVAVA
+466 FGLVLAVAVM

-488 VMARLPASAPRQR
+488 AMARLAEASPRRR
-501 RVSDWGNRLAQ
+501 RVSDWGNQLAER
-512 SYHASLQ
+512 YHRSLGV
-519 TVLNAPRRMATI
+519 VLNAPKATFML
-531 CVLAAASAA
+531 CLLAGGVAAA
-540 GLYTLLD
+540 LYSQLD
-547 QELLPAE
+547 QELLPSE
-554 DRGTIY
+554 DRGSIY

-585 IPLLERGEI
+585 LPLLDQGEI
-594 IALFTVVGRWDP
+594 TTLFSVIGRWDP
-606 NNVFMLAKL
+606 NNVFMVARL
-615 ADWRERERSQQ
+615 ADWSDRDRSQQ
-626 EIAAD
+626 EIAAE

-636 ADLPGV
+636 AELPGV

-658 SGGLSVALLGTDYD
+658 NGGLSLALLGTDYD
-672 EIYAAAREYTEQIR
+672 QIYAAARDYTDQIR
-686 SRLDSVS
+686 ERLDTVS
-693 RPRIGYD
+693 RPRISYD
-700 PSQPQLSVEIDRE
+700 PSQPQLSVQIDRE
-713 RASDLNIPL
+713 RASDLDIPL
-722 EDVAQTLRV
+722 EDIAQTLRV

-775 ALVPLSSIVRLDE
+775 ALVPLSSIVRLNE
-788 RGVAS
+788 KGVAG

-806 DVEIQPGFAMQTAV
+806 DVEMQPGVAMQTAV
-820 DELFELADEVLPDSV
+820 DDLFELAGEVLPDNVS
-835 TLITRGEAAALA
+835 LITRGEAAALA
-847 ETNRETLITYG
+847 ETNRETIITYG

-863 VFLVLVAQF
+863 VFLVLIAQF
-872 EGVTSALVIMAI
+872 EGITSALVIMTI

-923 LLVEFADQLRDR
+923 LLVEFADQLRDQ
-935 GFGVREAIEEAA
+935 GHEVREAIEEAA

-961 VLGALPLI
+961 ILGALPLI
-969 LASGTGLRGTF
+969 LATGPGSEARSAVGWVVF
-980 CSGLGG
+980 GGMGLATAFT
-986 VWRHGSCDS
+986 
-995 LHLVSHPSGLSRDCP
+995 LYLTP
-1010 VCQSAGRLGQAA
+1010 VAYLGIARFAKTRASAGQKLQQELVQE
-1022 PSGAGAGRAAGLT
+1022 GL
-1035 TTHGAGHEVAV
+1035 
-1046 AQS
+1046 QD

>member
-1 MAESDIPIKRGLPE
+1 MAEQRNLLKGGLPE
-15 LGVRRPWLV
+15 LGVRRPWLI
-24 LVLNLLVAIG
+24 LVLNLLIAIG
-34 GIAALLAIEV
+34 GLAALLAIEV

-54 VSVNA
+54 VSVRA

-84 SGVMNINSSSE
+84 SGVLTINSSSE
-95 ENNTRIWIEFRPE
+95 ENSTRIWIEFQSDIE
-108 IDTDQAASDVREAIS
+108 TDQAAADVREAIS

-131 ALEQLSVYKA
+131 AVEQLSVFKA
-141 DERAGEIMRIAVRS
+141 DERAEEILRIAVRS
-155 SVHTDEELNRFVEQ
+155 DVYAEEALNRVIEQ
-169 DIVPRIVSL
+169 DIVPQFISL
-178 PGVADASLLGS
+178 PGVADVPLFGS

-213 ATVLQAAPLD
+213 TAVLRAAPLD

-243 VTSEEDIAALIIR
+243 VTKEEDISSLIIR
-256 DEIRIGQVAKVA
+256 DDIRIGQVAKVA
-268 FSPEDANSFVRLN
+268 FSPEDSTGFVRLN
-281 GERIVGI
+281 GERVVGI
-288 SVIRQAGS
+288 SVVRQAGS
-296 NTVRIADGVRAAV
+296 NTIRIADGVRAAV
-309 ADINTRIEG
+309 ADINARMDG
-318 VDLRISS
+318 VELDIIS
-325 DDSIFIRGSVREVV
+325 DNAIFIRGSVREVV

-379 ASWMLGFSINI
+379 ASWILGFSINI

-415 RQRAEGTGPSAAAV
+415 RRRSEGAGSSAAAV
-429 VGTRK
+429 SGTRR
-434 VFFAVIATTAVLIA
+434 VFFAVIATTAVLVA

-466 FGLVLAVAVA
+466 FGLVLAVAVM

-488 VMARLPASAPRQR
+488 AMARLAEASPRRR
-501 RVSDWGNRLAQ
+501 RVSDWGNQLAER
-512 SYHASLQ
+512 YHRSLGV
-519 TVLNAPRRMATI
+519 VLNAPKATFML
-531 CVLAAASAA
+531 CLLAGGVAAA
-540 GLYTLLD
+540 LYSQLD
-547 QELLPAE
+547 QELLPSE
-554 DRGTIY
+554 DRGSIY

-585 IPLLERGEI
+585 LPLLDQGEI
-594 IALFTVVGRWDP
+594 TTLFSVIGRWDP
-606 NNVFMLAKL
+606 NNVFMVARL
-615 ADWRERERSQQ
+615 ADWIDRDRSQQ
-626 EIAAD
+626 EIAAE

-636 ADLPGV
+636 AELPGV

-658 SGGLSVALLGTDYD
+658 NGGLSLALLGTDYD
-672 EIYAAAREYTEQIR
+672 QIYAAARDYTDQIR
-686 SRLDSVS
+686 ERLDTVS
-693 RPRIGYD
+693 RPRISYD
-700 PSQPQLSVEIDRE
+700 PSQPQLSVQIDRE
-713 RASDLNIPL
+713 RASDLDIPL
-722 EDVAQTLRV
+722 EDIAQTLRV

-775 ALVPLSSIVRLDE
+775 ALVPLSSIVRLNE
-788 RGVAS
+788 KGVAG

-806 DVEIQPGFAMQTAV
+806 DVEMQPGVAMQTAV
-820 DELFELADEVLPDSV
+820 DDLFELAGEVLPDNVS
-835 TLITRGEAAALA
+835 LITRGEAAALA
-847 ETNRETLITYG
+847 ETNRETIITYG

-863 VFLVLVAQF
+863 VFLVLIAQF
-872 EGVTSALVIMAI
+872 EGITSALVIMTI

-923 LLVEFADQLRDR
+923 LLVEFADQLRDQ
-935 GFGVREAIEEAA
+935 GHEVREAIEEAA

-961 VLGALPLI
+961 ILGALPLI
-969 LASGTGLRGTF
+969 LATGPGSEARSAVGWVVF
-980 CSGLGG
+980 GGMGLATAFT
-986 VWRHGSCDS
+986 
-995 LHLVSHPSGLSRDCP
+995 LYLTP
-1010 VCQSAGRLGQAA
+1010 VAYLGIARFAKTRASAGQKLQQELVQE
-1022 PSGAGAGRAAGLT
+1022 GL
-1035 TTHGAGHEVAV
+1035 
-1046 AQS
+1046 QD

>member
-24 LVLNLLVAIG
+24 LVLNLLIAIG
-34 GIAALLAIEV
+34 GAAALLAIEV

-95 ENNTRIWIEFRPE
+95 ENSTRIWIEFRPE

-131 ALEQLSVYKA
+131 SLEQLSVYKA

-155 SVHTDEELNRFVEQ
+155 SIHTDEELNRFVEQ

-213 ATVLQAAPLD
+213 ATVLRAAPLD

-243 VTSEEDIAALIIR
+243 VTSEADIASLIIR
-256 DEIRIGQVAKVA
+256 DEIRVGQVAKVA
-268 FSPEDANSFVRLN
+268 FSPEDATSFVRLN

-325 DDSIFIRGSVREVV
+325 DDSVFIRGSVREVV

-379 ASWMLGFSINI
+379 ASWALGFSINI

-415 RQRAEGTGPSAAAV
+415 RQRAQGTGPSAAAV

-519 TVLNAPRRMATI
+519 TVLNAPRRTASI
-531 CVLAAASAA
+531 CLLAAASAA

-560 LFAKGPDGVGL
+560 LFGKGPDGVGL

-580 MENIL
+580 MESML
-585 IPLLERGEI
+585 LPLMESGEI

-615 ADWRERERSQQ
+615 ADWRQRERSQQ

-700 PSQPQLSVEIDRE
+700 PSQPQLSVGIDRE

-752 EAGSDKIRDPNDL
+752 EAGSDKIRDPSDL
-765 VNLYVRTRSG
+765 VNLYVRTQSG

-820 DELFELADEVLPDSV
+820 DDLFELADEVLPESV

-923 LLVEFADQLRDR
+923 LLVEFADQLRDQ
-935 GFGVREAIEEAA
+935 GFAVREAIEEAA

-969 LASGTGLRGTF
+969 LASGPGSEARSAVGWVVFGGMGLATF
-980 CSGLGG
+980 FTLYLTPVAYLGIA
-986 VWRHGSCDS
+986 RF
-995 LHLVSHPSGLSRDCP
+995 
-1010 VCQSAGRLGQAA
+1010 AKA
-1022 PSGAGAGRAAGLT
+1022 RAASGKQLHQELAQEGLQ
-1035 TTHGAGHEVAV
+1035 E
-1046 AQS
+1046 

>member
-24 LVLNLLVAIG
+24 LVLNLLIAIG
-34 GIAALLAIEV
+34 GVAALLAIEV

-95 ENNTRIWIEFRPE
+95 ENSTRIWIEFRPE

-131 ALEQLSVYKA
+131 SLEQLSVYKA

-155 SVHTDEELNRFVEQ
+155 SIHTDEELNRFVEQ

-213 ATVLQAAPLD
+213 ATVLRAAPLD

-243 VTSEEDIAALIIR
+243 VTSEADIASLIIR
-256 DEIRIGQVAKVA
+256 DEIRVGQVAKVA
-268 FSPEDANSFVRLN
+268 FSPEDATSFVRLN

-325 DDSIFIRGSVREVV
+325 DDSVFIRGSVREVV

-379 ASWMLGFSINI
+379 ASWALGFSINI

-415 RQRAEGTGPSAAAV
+415 RQRAQGTGPSAAAV

-519 TVLNAPRRMATI
+519 TVLNAPRRTASI
-531 CVLAAASAA
+531 CLLAAASAA

-560 LFAKGPDGVGL
+560 LFGKGPDGVGL

-580 MENIL
+580 MESML
-585 IPLLERGEI
+585 LPLMESGEI

-615 ADWRERERSQQ
+615 ADWRQRERSQQ

-700 PSQPQLSVEIDRE
+700 PSQPQLSVGIDRE

-752 EAGSDKIRDPNDL
+752 EAGSDKIRDPSDL
-765 VNLYVRTRSG
+765 VNLYVRTQSG

-820 DELFELADEVLPDSV
+820 DDLFELADEVLPESV

-923 LLVEFADQLRDR
+923 LLVEFADQLRDQ
-935 GFGVREAIEEAA
+935 GFAVREAIEEAA

-969 LASGTGLRGTF
+969 LASGPGSEARSAVGWVVFGGMGLATF
-980 CSGLGG
+980 FTLYLTPVAYLGIA
-986 VWRHGSCDS
+986 RF
-995 LHLVSHPSGLSRDCP
+995 
-1010 VCQSAGRLGQAA
+1010 AKA
-1022 PSGAGAGRAAGLT
+1022 RAASGKQLHQELAQEGLQ
-1035 TTHGAGHEVAV
+1035 E
-1046 AQS
+1046 

>member
-1 MAESDIPIKRGLPE
+1 MAEQRNLLKGGLPE
-15 LGVRRPWLV
+15 LGVRRPWLI
-24 LVLNLLVAIG
+24 LVLNLLIAIG
-34 GIAALLAIEV
+34 GLAALLAIEV

-54 VSVNA
+54 VSVRA

-84 SGVMNINSSSE
+84 SGVLTINSSSE
-95 ENNTRIWIEFRPE
+95 ENSTRIWIEFQSDIE
-108 IDTDQAASDVREAIS
+108 IDQAAADVREAIS

-131 ALEQLSVYKA
+131 AVEQLSVFKA
-141 DERAGEIMRIAVRS
+141 DERAEEILRIAVRS
-155 SVHTDEELNRFVEQ
+155 DVYAEEALNRVIEQ
-169 DIVPRIVSL
+169 DIVPQFISL
-178 PGVADASLLGS
+178 PGVADVPLFGS

-213 ATVLQAAPLD
+213 TAVLRAAPLD

-243 VTSEEDIAALIIR
+243 VTKEEDISSLIIR
-256 DEIRIGQVAKVA
+256 DDIRIGQVAKVA
-268 FSPEDANSFVRLN
+268 FSPEDSTGFVRLN
-281 GERIVGI
+281 GERVVGI
-288 SVIRQAGS
+288 SVVRQAGS
-296 NTVRIADGVRAAV
+296 NTIRIADGVRAAV
-309 ADINTRIEG
+309 ADINARMDGLELDI
-318 VDLRISS
+318 IS
-325 DDSIFIRGSVREVV
+325 DNAIFIRGSVREVV

-379 ASWMLGFSINI
+379 ASWILGFSINI

-415 RQRAEGTGPSAAAV
+415 RRRSEGAGSSAAAV
-429 VGTRK
+429 SGTRR
-434 VFFAVIATTAVLIA
+434 VFFAVIATTAVLVA

-466 FGLVLAVAVA
+466 FGLVLAVAVM

-488 VMARLPASAPRQR
+488 AMARLAEASPRRR
-501 RVSDWGNRLAQ
+501 RVSDWGNQLAER
-512 SYHASLQ
+512 YHRSLGV
-519 TVLNAPRRMATI
+519 VLNAPKATFML
-531 CVLAAASAA
+531 CLLAGGVAAA
-540 GLYTLLD
+540 LYSQLD
-547 QELLPAE
+547 QELLPSE
-554 DRGTIY
+554 DRGSIY

-585 IPLLERGEI
+585 LPLLDQGEI
-594 IALFTVVGRWDP
+594 TTLFSVIGRWDP
-606 NNVFMLAKL
+606 NNVFMVARL
-615 ADWRERERSQQ
+615 ADWSDRDRSQQ
-626 EIAAD
+626 EIAAE

-636 ADLPGV
+636 AELPGV

-658 SGGLSVALLGTDYD
+658 NGGLSLALLGTDYD
-672 EIYAAAREYTEQIR
+672 QIYAAARDYTDQIR
-686 SRLDSVS
+686 ERLDTVS
-693 RPRIGYD
+693 RPRISYD
-700 PSQPQLSVEIDRE
+700 PSQPQLSVQIDRE
-713 RASDLNIPL
+713 RASDLDIPL
-722 EDVAQTLRV
+722 EDIAQTLRV

-775 ALVPLSSIVRLDE
+775 ALVPLSSIVRLNE
-788 RGVAS
+788 KGVAG

-806 DVEIQPGFAMQTAV
+806 DVEMQPGVAMQTAV
-820 DELFELADEVLPDSV
+820 DDLFELAGEVLPDNVS
-835 TLITRGEAAALA
+835 LITRGEAAALA
-847 ETNRETLITYG
+847 ETNRETIITYG

-863 VFLVLVAQF
+863 VFLVLIAQF
-872 EGVTSALVIMAI
+872 EGITSALVIMTI

-923 LLVEFADQLRDR
+923 LLVEFADQLRDQ
-935 GFGVREAIEEAA
+935 GHEVREAIEEAA

-961 VLGALPLI
+961 ILGALPLI
-969 LASGTGLRGTF
+969 LATGPGSEARSAVGWVVF
-980 CSGLGG
+980 GGMGLATAFT
-986 VWRHGSCDS
+986 
-995 LHLVSHPSGLSRDCP
+995 LYLTP
-1010 VCQSAGRLGQAA
+1010 VAYLGIARFAKTRASAGQKLQQELVQE
-1022 PSGAGAGRAAGLT
+1022 GL
-1035 TTHGAGHEVAV
+1035 
-1046 AQS
+1046 QD

>member
-155 SVHTDEELNRFVEQ
+155 SIHTDEELNRFVEQ

-213 ATVLQAAPLD
+213 AAVLRAAPLD

-243 VTSEEDIAALIIR
+243 VTSEADISSLIIR

-268 FSPEDANSFVRLN
+268 FSPEDATSFVRLN
-281 GERIVGI
+281 GERIVGL

-309 ADINTRIEG
+309 SDINTRMEG

-367 IAIPISLLGTLA
+367 VAIPISLLGTLA
-379 ASWMLGFSINI
+379 ASWALGFSINI

-415 RQRAEGTGPSAAAV
+415 RQRANGTGPSAAAV

-488 VMARLPASAPRQR
+488 VMA
-501 RVSDWGNRLAQ
+501 
-512 SYHASLQ
+512 
-519 TVLNAPRRMATI
+519 
-531 CVLAAASAA
+531 
-540 GLYTLLD
+540 
-547 QELLPAE
+547 
-554 DRGTIY
+554 
-560 LFAKGPDGVGL
+560 
-571 NYTERQADR
+571 
-580 MENIL
+580 
-585 IPLLERGEI
+585 
-594 IALFTVVGRWDP
+594 
-606 NNVFMLAKL
+606 
-615 ADWRERERSQQ
+615 
-626 EIAAD
+626 
-631 LKPLF
+631 
-636 ADLPGV
+636 
-642 TTRIFSANSL
+642 
-652 NLRGAS
+652 
-658 SGGLSVALLGTDYD
+658 
-672 EIYAAAREYTEQIR
+672 QI
-686 SRLDSVS
+686 
-693 RPRIGYD
+693 
-700 PSQPQLSVEIDRE
+700 
-713 RASDLNIPL
+713 
-722 EDVAQTLRV
+722 
-731 MVDGARIV
+731 
-739 DLNADDQTVPIIL
+739 
-752 EAGSDKIRDPNDL
+752 
-765 VNLYVRTRSG
+765 
-775 ALVPLSSIVRLDE
+775 
-788 RGVAS
+788 
-793 QLDRREQ
+793 
-800 RRAIEI
+800 
-806 DVEIQPGFAMQTAV
+806 
-820 DELFELADEVLPDSV
+820 
-835 TLITRGEAAALA
+835 
-847 ETNRETLITYG
+847 
-858 FALLI
+858 
-863 VFLVLVAQF
+863 
-872 EGVTSALVIMAI
+872 
-884 VPFGLAAAICALFLT
+884 
-899 GTSLN
+899 
-904 IYSQV
+904 
-909 GLVMLIGLIAKNGI
+909 
-923 LLVEFADQLRDR
+923 
-935 GFGVREAIEEAA
+935 
-947 RIRLRPIVMTLVST
+947 
-961 VLGALPLI
+961 
-969 LASGTGLRGTF
+969 
-980 CSGLGG
+980 
-986 VWRHGSCDS
+986 
-995 LHLVSHPSGLSRDCP
+995 
-1010 VCQSAGRLGQAA
+1010 
-1022 PSGAGAGRAAGLT
+1022 GRA
-1035 TTHGAGHEVAV
+1035 HV
-1046 AQS
+1046 